1 MTLGVII
8 VLFFRCMESL
18 FNPTNRVGGQIKWGL
33 VAHTAAMFTVA
44 TIGTAMGLTHQ
55 SNSYI
60 NNRYFPGSDE
70 LPPGPIGYKDLVFSK
85 AISVI
90 PNFMFLANQW
100 LADALLVS
108 SALRLVARMFN
119 MNHSSSS
126 TVVTRSIT

>member
-1 MTLGVII
+1 
-8 VLFFRCMESL
+8 MESL
-18 FNPTNRVGGQIKWGL
+18 FNPTNRVGGKIKWGL

-60 NNRYFPGSDE
+60 DNRDSPGSDE
-70 LPPGPIGYKDLVFSK
+70 LPPGPIGYKDLVYSK

-100 LADALLVS
+100 LADALLVR
-108 SALRLVARMFN
+108 SAPNPAARMSGT
-119 MNHSSSS
+119 NHSSSS